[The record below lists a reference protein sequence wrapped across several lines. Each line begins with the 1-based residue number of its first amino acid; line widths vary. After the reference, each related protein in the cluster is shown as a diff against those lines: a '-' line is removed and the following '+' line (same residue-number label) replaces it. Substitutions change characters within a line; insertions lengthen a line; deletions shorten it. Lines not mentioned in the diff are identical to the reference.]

1 MYALFQITI
10 MMISKTDKTFKAYRE
25 TYNRINI
32 DLCEFH
38 IIIIYLPKTI

>member
-10 MMISKTDKTFKAYRE
+10 MLMSKTDKTFKEYGE
-25 TYNRINI
+25 TFNRINI